1 MMQWITVPQGQ
12 ISDQA
17 GDGRQMATVSMVFF
31 YVFLKLPLM
40 TIQPAAMVI
49 SDYLTLFNQQEFKA
63 FDVDYV

>member
-1 MMQWITVPQGQ
+1 
-12 ISDQA
+12 
-17 GDGRQMATVSMVFF
+17 
-31 YVFLKLPLM
+31 M